1 MTPPRWTP
9 GALSHDFGG
18 RSPSG
23 VKCVDGVIVDRYA
36 PPTPHT
42 DPLGDDRTETAC
54 HWPAAWRPIA
64 VAILD
69 LPVPVRDEPAE
80 VSGEV
85 GCG

>member
-1 MTPPRWTP
+1 VASRWTP

-18 RSPSG
+18 GNPY
-23 VKCVDGVIVDRYA
+23 D
-36 PPTPHT
+36 PPHT
-42 DPLGDDRTETAC
+42 TGVMADGHGGIVAKPGTAC